1 LLLRPVSGCVGQPR
15 CRSMSVVA
23 NWKRVLMAAG
33 MHVAVSGITGQPVV
47 ALLHCMGRS
56 GTMWDRH
63 RALLAERFR
72 VLAPDLPG
80 HGRSAGPFTVPGA
93 VTAVAHA
100 LSRACGDE
108 PAHLIG
114 LSLGARV
121 GLRLAAER
129 DAASLALLGCG
140 LSFRGG
146 AQLAVSRALPAVFF
160 RGGPDKAGKA
170 ALVASM
176 AELAALDLRPSLAAV
191 SARTLVVCGEK
202 DKAYLSDSR
211 EIAATIPGA
220 QLRLIPGAGHLWP
233 LHRVDDFVKL
243 VTGWIDAA

>member
-1 LLLRPVSGCVGQPR
+1 
-15 CRSMSVVA
+15 MVA